1 MLQKLL
7 FILCIS
13 VSLLACSTYGDRVSP
28 VPLPTQQKDHVNVE
42 GALLLANAYVDPDAA
57 ETAFGFNIRGAGLLP
72 VRVVVDNQSAGDV
85 ELLGDQTFLID
96 KQGQAWPLLTAKQ
109 ANERVKDRVQV
120 AETFLG
126 TGVPAV
132 LMGAAGAVAGV
143 AIGVLTGDNLG
154 EAAMK
159 GAVLGGATGAIYGG
173 ATRHEEIED
182 DIEYDLA
189 RHSMRNQHITAG
201 SLAYGYLFFPGNEI
215 ESVQSLRLSIAVNG
229 QKRVVNINLP
239 SMK

>member
-1 MLQKLL
+1 MLQKL

-13 VSLLACSTYGDRVSP
+13 MSLLACSTYGDRVAP
-28 VPLPTQQKDHVNVE
+28 VPLPTQSLNHVNAN
-42 GALLLANAYVDPDAA
+42 GALLLANAYVDYDAA
-57 ETAFGFNIRGAGLLP
+57 EAAFGFNIRGAGLLP
-72 VRVVVDNQSAGDV
+72 VRVVVDNQSNGTV
-85 ELLGDQTFLID
+85 ELLGQQTFLID
-96 KQGQAWPLLTAKQ
+96 RQGQAWPLLTARQ

-132 LMGAAGAVAGV
+132 LMGAAGAVAGL

-173 ATRHEEIED
+173 VSRHEEVED

-189 RHSMRNQHITAG
+189 RHSMRNQQISAG
-201 SLAYGYLFFPGNEI
+201 ALAYGYLFFPGLDEA
-215 ESVQSLRLSIAVNG
+215 ESAQTLRLSVVVDG
-229 QKRVVNINLP
+229 QQQVVNIPLP